1 MVGFNTNVFDVREN
15 EIGEFMIRTLIF
27 HREKN
32 LIWNFVNVY
41 GAAQKENKSR
51 FLSELSSFCSRS
63 RAPLLVGGDFNII
76 RKANEKNKPGGVNKW
91 SFLFNSIIE
100 QNGLVEFDLNNR
112 LFTWS
117 NNRMDPTFEK
127 LDRFLASPEW
137 DLAYNNIIVRGLN
150 RSFSDHVP
158 LCIQTDVVSIGSRD
172 FKYELCW
179 RSRPDFHKKVIDI
192 WHMPVKDKKSIDI
205 WKTKIKRL
213 KQMLKGWNINIEGQY
228 KKLKKEL
235 LDKIEMFDKISEVC
249 GLSENDRMEKLDLE
263 LTLKKLVDEENIKV
277 KQRARDKF
285 ILDGDENSRYFH
297 LLAKCKRR
305 KLKIMTLTHED
316 RIAHDDDE
324 INHLATSFYQ
334 NLFGH
339 SQESSMN
346 LNHLDMKMLDD
357 NDRDHLTRPFDMK
370 EIREVVFSMKHN
382 RAPGPDSIPA
392 EFFQEFWDTIK
403 DDLFNLFQDFHAGTL
418 NIERL
423 NFGVVTLIP
432 KVPNAIDIKAF
443 RPICLLN
450 VCYKIITKVLTNR
463 LASCINKVISDFQY
477 GFIKGKYIMDGVVSL
492 HEIIHEVKKR
502 SRVG

>member
-1 MVGFNTNVFDVREN
+1 M
-15 EIGEFMIRTLIF
+15 
-27 HREKN
+27 EK
-32 LIWNFVNVY
+32 
-41 GAAQKENKSR
+41 
-51 FLSELSSFCSRS
+51 
-63 RAPLLVGGDFNII
+63 
-76 RKANEKNKPGGVNKW
+76 
-91 SFLFNSIIE
+91 
-100 QNGLVEFDLNNR
+100 
-112 LFTWS
+112 
-117 NNRMDPTFEK
+117 
-127 LDRFLASPEW
+127 
-137 DLAYNNIIVRGLN
+137 
-150 RSFSDHVP
+150 
-158 LCIQTDVVSIGSRD
+158 
-172 FKYELCW
+172 
-179 RSRPDFHKKVIDI
+179 IDI
-192 WHMPVKDKKSIDI
+192 
-205 WKTKIKRL
+205 
-213 KQMLKGWNINIEGQY
+213 
-228 KKLKKEL
+228 
-235 LDKIEMFDKISEVC
+235 FDNISEVV

-263 LTLKKLVDEENIKV
+263 LTLKKLVDEKGIKL

-316 RIAHDDDE
+316 KVAQEEDE

-339 SQESSMN
+339 SQESSMSLSH
-346 LNHLDMKMLDD
+346 LNMKMLDD
-357 NDRDHLTRPFDMK
+357 TDKDYLTRPFDME

-382 RAPGPDSIPA
+382 RAPGPDSIPV

-403 DDLFNLFQDFHAGTL
+403 NDLFNLFQDFHGGAL

-423 NFGVVTLIP
+423 NFGMVTLIP

-492 HEIIHEVKKR
+492 HEIIHEVKRKKR
-502 SRVG
+502 SG